1 MVTVLLRHHPE
12 LAPALAGVTNAFAP
26 WRSLWPRSRPPGP
39 KTAAPPW
46 PACAPTPRPA
56 RPRGPLRASAEAIDR
71 RGPEAEAFRRQVETL
86 AARCVTA
93 ADGLTLSATHMEAYE
108 RPR

>member
-1 MVTVLLRHHPE
+1 MTTIPAARSEDRRAPVAGLSAHSTALRAH
-12 LAPALAGVTNAFAP
+12 AD
-26 WRSLWPRSRPPGP
+26 R
-39 KTAAPPW
+39 
-46 PACAPTPRPA
+46 
-56 RPRGPLRASAEAIDR
+56 LRASAEAIDR

-93 ADGLTLSATHMEAYE
+93 ADGLTLSATHLEAYE